1 MVRTRCLTILLTTL
15 LSGCIQSSG
24 TLPLGPD
31 TYTLSVHAA
40 PVRGAAGARKA
51 ALTEASEFCQSQK
64 KDLMVTNIASGSS
77 GSLPG
82 DNVDI
87 TFRCLRYGDADLHR
101 PVYESAPT
109 AIIQNR

>member
-1 MVRTRCLTILLTTL
+1 MVRTSCFMILSITMLT
-15 LSGCIQSSG
+15 GCIQSSG

-40 PVRGAAGARKA
+40 PVRGAAGARKE
-51 ALTEASEFCQSQK
+51 ALTEASEFCHSQK
-64 KDLMVTNIASGSS
+64 KDLMVTNIVSGSS

-109 AIIQNR
+109 VIIQNR